1 VSTRAPYEILAVV
14 AKMAVVVAARAAAAR
29 AMVVRS
35 AAARAAAARVA
46 ATRAAARVTRLIGLG
61 LRLGL
66 GFGLGLRLKPTF
78 DLACCDARREVA
90 NLRQERHWG

>member
-1 VSTRAPYEILAVV
+1 
-14 AKMAVVVAARAAAAR
+14 M
-29 AMVVRS
+29 
-35 AAARAAAARVA
+35 
-46 ATRAAARVTRLIGLG
+46 RAAARVTRLIGLG

-66 GFGLGLRLKPTF
+66 GFGLGLKLKPTF